1 MKKLILNCDIC
12 ARAETYECETEFFQD
27 GIMHGMQGAKRDEIH
42 CIDCINKYGL
52 DQEELINNLNKAG
65 LNVIVFD

>member
-12 ARAETYECETEFFQD
+12 ARAETYKCETEFFQD

-42 CIDCINKYGL
+42 CIDCINKSSHIK
-52 DQEELINNLNKAG
+52 QNSFLIFK
-65 LNVIVFD
+65 